1 MAHAGLTVLAL
12 VAWSV
17 AADQWWL
24 QPVTTLTWWWT
35 LPGLVLAVATLLLGF
50 RTAALWFAVPAL
62 VWLWCWGTLFL
73 PGSPPDATADLRV
86 ATWNTAGAPG
96 TADEAVALATR
107 TDADVLVLQE
117 VTPTGREG
125 LVTALADQLPHR
137 VAVDHPRL
145 GTVLVLSRHPVADE
159 REVRTPAGRTV
170 VVARLDV
177 GGRPVQLVPLHL
189 TTACRRCGTSFT
201 ERLRVDGATSHVELA
216 RVLQA
221 IDRRVPVVVG
231 GDLNST
237 ERSQPY
243 RTLTGAGFA
252 DPHRA
257 VGTGPGFTWPADR
270 WFPAVRVDWIL
281 TRGLAPVG
289 AWVDRAEGSDHRPV
303 VVDLLL
309 PQEPQ

>member
-1 MAHAGLTVLAL
+1 MAHAALTVLAL

-35 LPGLVLAVATLLLGF
+35 LPGLVLAIGTLLLGF

-73 PGSPPDATADLRV
+73 PGGPPDATADLRV

-107 TDADVLVLQE
+107 TDTDVLVLQE
-117 VTPTGREG
+117 VTPTAREH
-125 LVTALADQLPHR
+125 LTAALDEQFPHR
-137 VAVDHPRL
+137 VAVHHPRL
-145 GTVLVLSRHPVADE
+145 GAVLVLSRHPVADQ
-159 REVRTPAGRTV
+159 REVRTPGGRTV

-189 TTACRRCGTSFT
+189 TTACRTCGTSFT
-201 ERLRVDGATSHVELA
+201 ERRRVDGTTSHVELA

-221 IDRRVPVVVG
+221 IDHRVPVVVA
-231 GDLNST
+231 GDLNTT

-281 TRGLAPVG
+281 TRGLAPAG
-289 AWVDRAEGSDHRPV
+289 AWVDRAAGSDHRPV

-309 PQEPQ
+309 PQDPP